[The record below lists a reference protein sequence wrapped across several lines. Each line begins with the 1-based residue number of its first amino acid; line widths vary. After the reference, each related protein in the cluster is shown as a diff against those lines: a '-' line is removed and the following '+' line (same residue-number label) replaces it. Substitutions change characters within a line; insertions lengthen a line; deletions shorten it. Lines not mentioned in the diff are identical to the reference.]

1 MAAGVELFID
11 GDLISLAC
19 QLVVPLCE
27 RGTIVACEANSVFL
41 HPASLSDDAEA
52 EIFLNDVTVE
62 GPAGVFRLEV
72 LVAPLSF
79 GESVSNL
86 FH

>member
-1 MAAGVELFID
+1 MAAGVELLMD
-11 GDLISLAC
+11 CDLISLAC

-27 RGTIVACEANSVFL
+27 RGTIAACEAKSVFL

-72 LVAPLSF
+72 LVTR
-79 GESVSNL
+79 
-86 FH
+86 